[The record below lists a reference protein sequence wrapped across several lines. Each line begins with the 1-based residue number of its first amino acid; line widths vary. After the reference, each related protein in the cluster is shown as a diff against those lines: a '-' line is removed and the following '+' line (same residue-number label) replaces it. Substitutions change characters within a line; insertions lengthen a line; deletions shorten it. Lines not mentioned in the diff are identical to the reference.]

1 MTTITR
7 ISKDKG
13 EFYLLWLS
21 SGEKLRVSEDILV
34 RQRLLKGQE
43 LSDTL
48 IEEIKKASSYDVGLQ
63 MAMNYLSYQLR
74 SKKEI
79 FTYLKEKEIEPEDRV
94 KIVQRLEELRLLDD
108 AIFSESYVRTAMRT
122 SDKGPRNVAQQLKQ
136 KGISEE
142 DIQHGL
148 TFYTLDEQLNVAT
161 ATAEK
166 AMKRYRTKSFKDALQ
181 KTRLHLMQK
190 GFTNEIIDLALE
202 SLAFEKD
209 EEQEQQALDKEGE
222 RLWRANQRFDFSKK
236 VQKVK
241 QSLFQKGFD
250 YDLIQQFISEKEV
263 EHDE

>member
-1 MTTITR
+1 
-7 ISKDKG
+7 
-13 EFYLLWLS
+13 
-21 SGEKLRVSEDILV
+21 
-34 RQRLLKGQE
+34 
-43 LSDTL
+43 
-48 IEEIKKASSYDVGLQ
+48 

-79 FTYLKEKEIEPEDRV
+79 FTYLKEKEIVPEDRV

-181 KTRLHLMQK
+181 KMRLHLMQK

-222 RLWRANQRFDFSKK
+222 RLWRANQRFDFSKSPK
-236 VQKVK
+236 SQTK
-241 QSLFQKGFD
+241 
-250 YDLIQQFISEKEV
+250 LIPKRV
-263 EHDE
+263 

>member
-181 KTRLHLMQK
+181 KTRLHLMQ
-190 GFTNEIIDLALE
+190 
-202 SLAFEKD
+202 
-209 EEQEQQALDKEGE
+209 
-222 RLWRANQRFDFSKK
+222 
-236 VQKVK
+236 
-241 QSLFQKGFD
+241 
-250 YDLIQQFISEKEV
+250 
-263 EHDE
+263 

>member
-1 MTTITR
+1 MLTVVK
-7 ISKDKG
+7 ISQGRGPYYKV
-13 EFYLLWLS
+13 EFS
-21 SGEKLRVSEDILV
+21 NGEKLRLSEDTVV
-34 RQRLLKGQE
+34 RHRLLKGQE
-43 LSDTL
+43 LDEKML
-48 IEEIKKASSYDVGLQ
+48 DEIKQEGKEDLGFQLAL
-63 MAMNYLSYQLR
+63 NYLSYQLR

-79 FTYLKEKEIEPEDRV
+79 FTYLKEKEIVPEDRV

-209 EEQEQQALDKEGE
+209 EEQEQQALNKEGE

>member
-74 SKKEI
+74 SKKE
-79 FTYLKEKEIEPEDRV
+79 
-94 KIVQRLEELRLLDD
+94 
-108 AIFSESYVRTAMRT
+108 IFSESYVRTAMRT

-209 EEQEQQALDKEGE
+209 EEQEQQALNKEGE

>member
-1 MTTITR
+1 MM
-7 ISKDKG
+7 
-13 EFYLLWLS
+13 
-21 SGEKLRVSEDILV
+21 SG
-34 RQRLLKGQE
+34 
-43 LSDTL
+43 
-48 IEEIKKASSYDVGLQ
+48 Y
-63 MAMNYLSYQLR
+63 
-74 SKKEI
+74 
-79 FTYLKEKEIEPEDRV
+79 
-94 KIVQRLEELRLLDD
+94 
-108 AIFSESYVRTAMRT
+108 
-122 SDKGPRNVAQQLKQ
+122 KGPRNVAQQLKQ

-209 EEQEQQALDKEGE
+209 EEQEQQALNKEGE

>member
-1 MTTITR
+1 
-7 ISKDKG
+7 
-13 EFYLLWLS
+13 
-21 SGEKLRVSEDILV
+21 
-34 RQRLLKGQE
+34 
-43 LSDTL
+43 
-48 IEEIKKASSYDVGLQ
+48 
-63 MAMNYLSYQLR
+63 
-74 SKKEI
+74 
-79 FTYLKEKEIEPEDRV
+79 
-94 KIVQRLEELRLLDD
+94 
-108 AIFSESYVRTAMRT
+108 
-122 SDKGPRNVAQQLKQ
+122 
-136 KGISEE
+136 
-142 DIQHGL
+142 
-148 TFYTLDEQLNVAT
+148 
-161 ATAEK
+161 
-166 AMKRYRTKSFKDALQ
+166 MKRYRTKSFKDALQ